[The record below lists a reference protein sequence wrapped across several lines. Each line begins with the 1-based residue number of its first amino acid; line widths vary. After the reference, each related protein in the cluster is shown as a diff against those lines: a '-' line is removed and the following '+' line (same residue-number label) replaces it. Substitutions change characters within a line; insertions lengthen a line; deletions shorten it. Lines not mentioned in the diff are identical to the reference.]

1 MKLSDFLKQ
10 QGDTPQGK
18 STYQAFIDNFDKDY
32 DAESFRKDEKG
43 SIAAAF
49 QWDICPEDLEF
60 WDIVDNKWQEVTDP
74 ENDMLWLLDGKEPPK
89 ETDEELSKQK
99 EYPRWFKYKGFGK
112 IIIEFLDLT
121 SGIVVDA
128 GTTNEAIGTLYTGL
142 WPHTNSDVWQ
152 EVPNPELTQE
162 KRTPIDDNE
171 IDRLLDE
178 VNNIDG
184 KNHLDTILAERAAKY
199 GSFASQAAFAQYLKT
214 TLHEHRNWDEL
225 RDSQKEALEMIMH
238 KISRILN
245 GDPNYDDSWRDIAGY
260 AELIVKELNET
271 TIKG

>member
-1 MKLSDFLKQ
+1 MEVTKLSDFLKQ

-18 STYQAFIDNFDKDY
+18 SVYQAFIDNFDKEFASRREYENNSPANIDKSFY
-32 DAESFRKDEKG
+32 WGVSKEGFDFWAE
-43 SIAAAF
+43 IA
-49 QWDICPEDLEF
+49 D
-60 WDIVDNKWQEVTDP
+60 KWIEVGNP
-74 ENDMLWLLDGKEPPK
+74 ENDMLWLLDGKEPPS
-89 ETDEELSKQK
+89 ETLE
-99 EYPRWFKYKGFGK
+99 
-112 IIIEFLDLT
+112 
-121 SGIVVDA
+121 
-128 GTTNEAIGTLYTGL
+128 
-142 WPHTNSDVWQ
+142 
-152 EVPNPELTQE
+152 
-162 KRTPIDDNE
+162 
-171 IDRLLDE
+171 DE

-184 KNHLDTILAERAAKY
+184 KNHLDTILAERGAKY
-199 GSFASQAAFAQYLKT
+199 GSFTSQAAFAQYLKT